1 MTYCKEF
8 SALLDP
14 YIDGEL
20 SPEETARVREHLH
33 TCDGC
38 RAYVQA
44 ALAIRDAFPE
54 EEDTPVPDGFAAGV
68 MAATRPGG
76 TAVTDHPESHAEI
89 AAPAEAAVPN
99 VDSVEEDTAATA
111 YAAQSDEDTAD
122 VPDSTVSEAIAP
134 EADTV
139 APGTQDQLAP
149 ASDSKSSILP
159 REGSSADVPETA
171 PATFA
176 IQSPGLTLTAEEAG
190 SLLDSYTLIS
200 ESDGTLVYELTA
212 AEYTALLQQLEQQ
225 GLAIAGAA
233 TAEEA
238 EADGTI
244 LVHVIPG

>member
-1 MTYCKEF
+1 MKPNLKELNLEKLKKI
-8 SALLDP
+8 AAKTP
-14 YIDGEL
+14 RI
-20 SPEETARVREHLH
+20 RVRLTRKHWIFI
-33 TCDGC
+33 GC
-38 RAYVQA
+38 AVVV
-44 ALAIRDAFPE
+44 LAVSGLP
-54 EEDTPVPDGFAAGV
+54 
-68 MAATRPGG
+68 RPGG

-134 EADTV
+134 EADTI